1 MADLL
6 GRNDNLTP
14 PQEEACVFR
23 SFVLLLGFCSMA
35 AQAQPTPLRVKMFP
49 GAQAL
54 PVMAAASQGIF
65 ERHGLKVEVLFTVN
79 SQEQRDG
86 LAAGDFQIAQSAV
99 DNAVAMVELGKQD
112 VVIVTGGDSSM
123 NEFFVQPDIG
133 SYADLKGHTLLVD
146 APNTAYALQLKKILR
161 MNGLKEGADYK
172 IHPIGG
178 TFLRLKGMRENKD
191 YKASMLNLPFSV
203 DAKAAGLKSMGRAV
217 DLIGPYQATGT
228 FVLRSWAKA
237 NADTLERY
245 IAALI
250 EGYRWAVSPA
260 NREAGTKILAER
272 LKVTPEVAA
281 RTWELMTDPKFGLAR
296 DARFDMQGFRNV
308 LALRAEIEGS
318 WGGKPPAPERYV
330 DLSYY
335 ENALKKISR

>member
-1 MADLL
+1 MVDLL
-6 GRNDNLTP
+6 GRNDNLAA
-14 PQEEACVFR
+14 PQEETSMFR
-23 SFVLLLGFCSMA
+23 HFIWVLAFYSLVA
-35 AQAQPTPLRVKMFP
+35 EAQPAQLRVKMFP

-54 PVMAAASQGIF
+54 PVMAAVSQGIF

-86 LAAGDFQIAQSAV
+86 LAAGEFQIAQAAV
-99 DNAVAMVELGKQD
+99 DNAVAMVELAGHD

-133 SYADLKGHTLLVD
+133 AYADLKGHTLLVD
-146 APNTAYALQLKKILR
+146 APNTAYALQLKKILL
-161 MNGLKEGADYK
+161 MNGLKEGADYR
-172 IHPIGG
+172 IHPVGG

-237 NADTLERY
+237 NADTL
-245 IAALI
+245 
-250 EGYRWAVSPA
+250 
-260 NREAGTKILAER
+260 
-272 LKVTPEVAA
+272 
-281 RTWELMTDPKFGLAR
+281 
-296 DARFDMQGFRNV
+296 
-308 LALRAEIEGS
+308 
-318 WGGKPPAPERYV
+318 
-330 DLSYY
+330 
-335 ENALKKISR
+335 

>member
-1 MADLL
+1 MF
-6 GRNDNLTP
+6 RNLAFLALIFLS
-14 PQEEACVFR
+14 EAA
-23 SFVLLLGFCSMA
+23 L
-35 AQAQPTPLRVKMFP
+35 AQTPLRVKMFP

-54 PVMAAASQGIF
+54 PVMAASSQGIF

-79 SQEQRDG
+79 WQEQRDG
-86 LAAGDFQIAQSAV
+86 LAAGDFQIAQAAV
-99 DNAVAMVELGKQD
+99 DNAVAMVELAGHD

-123 NEFFVQPDIG
+123 NEFFVQPDIA

-172 IHPIGG
+172 IHPLGG

-191 YKASMLNLPFSV
+191 YKAAMLNPPFSV
-203 DAKAAGLKSMGRAV
+203 DAKTAGLKSMGRAI
-217 DLIGPYQATGT
+217 DLIGPYQASGT

-245 IAALI
+245 LAALI

-260 NREAGTKILAER
+260 NREAGT
-272 LKVTPEVAA
+272 
-281 RTWELMTDPKFGLAR
+281 
-296 DARFDMQGFRNV
+296 
-308 LALRAEIEGS
+308 
-318 WGGKPPAPERYV
+318 
-330 DLSYY
+330 
-335 ENALKKISR
+335 